1 MDAIVS
7 RDSVGHQRLTFKT
20 VLEVLQALLI
30 SALDGGEWP
39 TSHFDLMHFSVKSRS
54 PMPIR

>member
-7 RDSVGHQRLTFKT
+7 KDSVGYQAVTCKT

-30 SALDGGEWP
+30 SALDAGE
-39 TSHFDLMHFSVKSRS
+39 
-54 PMPIR
+54 